1 MHSIPVPVELLVG
14 YVGQFGEE
22 EGKFNAR
29 LDVWS
34 GIVVE

>member
-1 MHSIPVPVELLVG
+1 MHPTPVPVKLLVG
-14 YVGQFGEE
+14 YVGQFREE
-22 EGKFNAR
+22 EGEFDAR